1 MGVPD
6 GYWFPPIH
14 AGTRYPAV
22 ARCAWVAIP
31 ICLRLLVHLVRAAAS
46 RTFWTA
52 GRSSPIRTA
61 MMAITTS
68 SSIRVNPD
76 RRERAERRMEH
87 LRHGGPI
94 GPGNEKK
101 ERGCGPDGARR
112 RPNVAI

>member
-1 MGVPD
+1 MYAIWTAGGDLPVVFS
-6 GYWFPPIH
+6 WLWH
-14 AGTRYPAV
+14 ASAG
-22 ARCAWVAIP
+22 
-31 ICLRLLVHLVRAAAS
+31 CLRLFEHLVRAAAS

-112 RPNVAI
+112 CPN